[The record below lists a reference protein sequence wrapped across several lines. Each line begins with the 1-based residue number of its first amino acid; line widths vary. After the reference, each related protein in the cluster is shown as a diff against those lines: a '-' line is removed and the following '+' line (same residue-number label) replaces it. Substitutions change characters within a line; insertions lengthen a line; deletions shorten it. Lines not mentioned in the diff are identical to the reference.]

1 MEMSAIF
8 CEVFCIRDVLASVS
22 TQTTSGAELAKQIA
36 AETYHA
42 HCGDEGYDTRPFII
56 NSGVLTGLT
65 GYLGFADGRPDEP
78 FETCEGD
85 LQESVEAQLSAMPIG
100 ACLVLPQY
108 SGCHYLKQDEVYV
121 KLPDLFLRLSGVYE
135 ANHNR
140 LFGDRFFAETTTSKE
155 LLIASVNRP
164 EQANLAHFPFAVTPD
179 DYVKMLTSVSR
190 VGTLVD
196 VKFVNYPNT
205 LASLL
210 W

>member
-8 CEVFCIRDVLASVS
+8 CEVFGIRDVLASVS

-42 HCGDEGYDTRPFII
+42 HCGDESYDTRPFII
-56 NSGVLTGLT
+56 GSGFLTGLT

-78 FETCEGD
+78 FEVGGD
-85 LQESVEAQLSAMPIG
+85 QQEHVQAQLNAMSIG

-121 KLPDLFLRLSGVYE
+121 KLPDSFLRLSGVSE
-135 ANHNR
+135 ANPHR
-140 LFGDRFFAETTTSKE
+140 LFGDYLFAETKTTKE
-155 LLIASVNRP
+155 LVIASVNRP
-164 EQANLAHFPFAVTPD
+164 EQANPSHFPFAVTPD

-190 VGTLVD
+190 LGTLVD
-196 VKFVNYPNT
+196 VKFVMYPKT
-205 LASLL
+205 LAGLL